1 MEWWGILGL
10 FILALLIV
18 LASGFPIAFGF
29 LLINLV
35 GTLIFMG
42 PMGLQQMT
50 LQIFSSLSTF
60 ALTPIPLFILMG
72 ELMFHSGIANNT
84 IDVIDKWLGRVPG
97 RLSLLAAGAGVLFA
111 ALSGSTLANTAML
124 GDRAAS

>member
-1 MEWWGILGL
+1 MPSAGYAPKSAIESSGKMSEGGMADHGMVAVLSF

-35 GTLIFMG
+35 GILLFMG

-50 LQIFSSLSTF
+50 LQIFHPSRPS
-60 ALTPIPLFILMG
+60 P
-72 ELMFHSGIANNT
+72 
-84 IDVIDKWLGRVPG
+84 
-97 RLSLLAAGAGVLFA
+97 
-111 ALSGSTLANTAML
+111 
-124 GDRAAS
+124 